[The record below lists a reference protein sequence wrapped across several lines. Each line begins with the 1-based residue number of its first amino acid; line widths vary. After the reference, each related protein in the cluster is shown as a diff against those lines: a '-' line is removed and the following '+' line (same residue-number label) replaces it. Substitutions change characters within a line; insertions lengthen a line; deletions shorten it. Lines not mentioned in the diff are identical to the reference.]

1 MASLR
6 RIALIAG
13 LALAAATPAANAMPL
28 ADSPTTGTTGPTGP
42 TTTPKAT
49 YERLS
54 DEHKLSRWAY
64 TNLTLKVRTSPSN
77 SARAIAKLHF
87 NTEDGPPE
95 VYLALRLYTSEKGKE
110 WVEIRVPGRPNGRK
124 GWVPREGLGEF
135 HVVRTHLVINRKT
148 LKITLFKKGRA
159 IFKSRV
165 GVGKASTPTPG
176 GNFWIRER
184 LNGFGNAVYGPVAF
198 GTSAYSA
205 QLTDWPGGGV
215 VGIHGTN
222 EPHLI
227 PGRPSHGCVRL
238 RNASIL
244 KLKRLM
250 PVGTPLTIL

>member
-1 MASLR
+1 MT
-6 RIALIAG
+6 G
-13 LALAAATPAANAMPL
+13 LACAAASPVAIAVAATEPPPA
-28 ADSPTTGTTGPTGP
+28 PTAG
-42 TTTPKAT
+42 

-54 DEHKLSRWAY
+54 DENKLSRWAY
-64 TNLTLKVRTSPSN
+64 TNLTAKVRKNPST

-95 VYLALRLYTSEKGKE
+95 VYLALRQYTTAKGAE

-124 GWVPREGLGEF
+124 GWVPREALGEF

-148 LKITLFKKGRA
+148 LKITLFKSGRA

-176 GNFWIRER
+176 GHFWIRER
-184 LNGFGNAVYGPVAF
+184 LHGFGNPVYGPVAF

-205 QLTDWPGGGV
+205 KLTDWPGGGV

-222 EPHLI
+222 EPNLI
-227 PGRPSHGCVRL
+227 PGRPSHGCVRM

>member
-1 MASLR
+1 MT
-6 RIALIAG
+6 G
-13 LALAAATPAANAMPL
+13 LACAAASPVAIAVAATEPPPA
-28 ADSPTTGTTGPTGP
+28 PTAG
-42 TTTPKAT
+42 

-54 DEHKLSRWAY
+54 DENKLSRWAY
-64 TNLTLKVRTSPSN
+64 TNLTAKVRKNPSS

-95 VYLALRLYTSEKGKE
+95 VYLALRQYTTAKGAE

-124 GWVPREGLGEF
+124 GWVPREALGEF

-148 LKITLFKKGRA
+148 LKITLFKSGRA

-176 GNFWIRER
+176 GHFWIRER
-184 LNGFGNAVYGPVAF
+184 LHGFGNPVYGPVAF

-205 QLTDWPGGGV
+205 KLTDWPGGGV

-222 EPHLI
+222 EPNLI
-227 PGRPSHGCVRL
+227 PGRPSHGCVRM